1 MSCECTTLKAL
12 KVEADVGANPIWCK
26 TCGCNLELSDF
37 QLSTPLARELG
48 EWAELYGQWIDWNT
62 DTLIPNGIEMEDDHN
77 EAGIRLAEKLKRE
90 VFGSYTVTLIP
101 SSMARMYANKK

>member
-1 MSCECTTLKAL
+1 MSCECTTLKVL
-12 KVEADVGANPIWCK
+12 KVEADVGADPLWCK
-26 TCGCNLELSDF
+26 TCGCNLECSEF
-37 QLSTPLARELG
+37 KLSTSLAKELR
-48 EWAELYGQWIDWNT
+48 EWAELYGKWIDWNT